1 MSTAPPPSK
10 PPHESGHLDKPGV
23 ELGQTGNP
31 TGTIDA
37 APHITTAD
45 LPLSALAS
53 ASNLPALRI
62 HAADAPSPTA
72 AVGASE
78 PTGQPSAPASPHA
91 AAQPG
96 PAPGSPAKGHG
107 DGHGHGHGHGHSDG
121 HGPAHGH
128 LSPRQRL
135 FSLLSLEASDIW
147 IVSIYAVVIGLL
159 SLATPIAVQ
168 SLINQV
174 SFGVLLQPVV
184 LLTLMLFVGLVVVGV
199 LRMLETSVVELLQ
212 ARLFVR
218 MGADL
223 AARLTHRSYHALD
236 DHDGRELITRMF
248 DITTVQKSMAGLL
261 LDGLAVVLQVL
272 IGLCILAFYHPL
284 LLAFAGALL
293 VCAVFV
299 MFALGRGAVSS
310 AIRES
315 RAKYAVA
322 DWLVQVMFQPLA
334 FKAGHGPTLAQE
346 RADLLLRGYVQAR
359 RDHFRI
365 LLRQIGGLLFIQA
378 LASAALLG
386 IGGALVIGRQL
397 TIGQLVA
404 SEIIV
409 SGVVAALAKFGK
421 YLESLYDLL
430 ASLDK
435 LGHLLDIELEP
446 LDNPVQLPPRSSQSS
461 EPGMRVE
468 LHQVSLGY
476 PGQAPI
482 LRNLNLS
489 ITPGQSIAVIGP
501 AGTGKSLLCEALYG
515 LVPVESGLVELDG
528 LSVRDLYLPSLRQHV
543 VLLRGDASEIFTGTL
558 EENILCGRSDA
569 SPSELRSAL
578 LAVGLWHELQS
589 DPQGLRRPLQ
599 SGGSVLSQRQRQ
611 CLLAARALLLRPRLL
626 LIDGPALTHVE
637 REPAWLSGLLRGPN
651 RPTVVICVAPGSPLI
666 EACQSAY
673 TLVDQQLVAYLPA
686 AAPANQGG
694 ADASPRV

>member
-10 PPHESGHLDKPGV
+10 PPHEPGHPG
-23 ELGQTGNP
+23 EPATEPGPLSSP
-31 TGTIDA
+31 TGSPEVA
-37 APHITTAD
+37 SHLKSGD
-45 LPLSALAS
+45 LALSALAS
-53 ASNLPALRI
+53 ASNLPALRLTSNEPAPAEATAHVPHDASPRASA
-62 HAADAPSPTA
+62 HAGTHSA
-72 AVGASE
+72 A
-78 PTGQPSAPASPHA
+78 SAPAS
-91 AAQPG
+91 
-96 PAPGSPAKGHG
+96 GHG
-107 DGHGHGHGHGHSDG
+107 DHGGSGGHSG
-121 HGPAHGH
+121 HSGAHAHVH
-128 LSPRQRL
+128 LSPRKRL
-135 FSLLSLEASDIW
+135 FNLLSLEASDIW
-147 IVSIYAVVIGLL
+147 IVTIYAIVIGLL

-184 LLTLMLFVGLVVVGV
+184 LLTLMLFIGLVVVGV
-199 LRMLETSVVELLQ
+199 LRMLQTSVVELLQ

-218 MGADL
+218 LGSDL

-236 DHDGRELITRMF
+236 DHDGRELITRLF

-334 FKAGHGPTLAQE
+334 FKAGQGPTLAQG
-346 RADLLLRGYVQAR
+346 RADALLRGYVQAR
-359 RDHFRI
+359 REHFRI

-386 IGGALVIGRQL
+386 IGGALVINRQL

-421 YLESLYDLL
+421 HLESLYDLL

-446 LDNPVQLPPRSSQSS
+446 LDNPVLLPARSAQGG
-461 EPGMRVE
+461 EPGARVE
-468 LHQVSLGY
+468 LHQVSLSY
-476 PGQAPI
+476 PGQEAL
-482 LRNLNLS
+482 LRNLSLS
-489 ITPGQSIAVIGP
+489 IKPGESVAIVAP

-515 LVPVESGLVELDG
+515 LVPISSGLIEIDG
-528 LSVRDLYLPSLRQHV
+528 LSLRDLYLPSLRQHV

-569 SPSELRSAL
+569 SPTELRSAL

-589 DPQGLRRPLQ
+589 DPEGLRRQIQ
-599 SGGSVLSQRQRQ
+599 SGGAVLSQRKRQ
-611 CLLAARALLLRPRLL
+611 SLLAARALLLRPRLL
-626 LIDGPALTHVE
+626 LIDGAALAHVE
-637 REPAWLSGLLRGPN
+637 REPSWLSPLLRGPN
-651 RPTVVICVAPGSPLI
+651 GPTVIVCVMPGSPLI
-666 EACQSAY
+666 AACQRAY
-673 TLVDQQLVAYLPA
+673 SLIDQQLVPYVPVGA
-686 AAPANQGG
+686 ASEKGG
-694 ADASPRV
+694 ADALPRV

>member
-10 PPHESGHLDKPGV
+10 PPQEPGRPG
-23 ELGQTGNP
+23 EPAIEPSP
-31 TGTIDA
+31 TGSPPGSSES
-37 APHITTAD
+37 APHVKSAD

-53 ASNLPALRI
+53 ASNLPAVRT
-62 HAADAPSPTA
+62 PEVT
-72 AVGASE
+72 
-78 PTGQPSAPASPHA
+78 
-91 AAQPG
+91 G
-96 PAPGSPAKGHG
+96 PAPAQAEATQAAPARASAQAAATEQTSPPHGSHAG
-107 DGHGHGHGHGHSDG
+107 DHGHDA
-121 HGPAHGH
+121 AHGH
-128 LSPRQRL
+128 LSPRKRL
-135 FSLLSLEASDIW
+135 FNLLSLEASDIW
-147 IVSIYAVVIGLL
+147 IVTIYAIVIGLL

-223 AARLTHRSYHALD
+223 VARLTHRSYHALD
-236 DHDGRELITRMF
+236 DHDGRELVTRLF

-293 VCAVFV
+293 VCAAIVVFG
-299 MFALGRGAVSS
+299 LGRGAVSS
-310 AIRES
+310 AVRES

-334 FKAGHGPTLAQE
+334 FKAGHGPTLAKD
-346 RADLLLRGYVQAR
+346 RADQLLRGYVQAR

-421 YLESLYDLL
+421 HLESLYDLL

-435 LGHLLDIELEP
+435 LGHLLDIGLEP
-446 LDNPVQLPPRSSQSS
+446 LDNPLSLPARSPQTR
-461 EPGMRVE
+461 EPGLRVQ
-468 LHQVSLGY
+468 LHQVNLGY
-476 PGQAPI
+476 PEQDLL
-482 LRNLNLS
+482 LRNLDLA
-489 ITPGQSIAVIGP
+489 IDPGQSVAIVAPPG
-501 AGTGKSLLCEALYG
+501 AGKSLLCEALYG
-515 LVPVESGLVELDG
+515 LVPIHSGLLELDS

-543 VLLRGDASEIFTGTL
+543 VLLRGDASEIFTGTI

-569 SPSELRSAL
+569 SPAELRSAL
-578 LAVGLWHELQS
+578 IAVGLWHELQS
-589 DPQGLRRPLQ
+589 DPQGLRRRIQ
-599 SGGSVLSQRQRQ
+599 SGGAVLSQRQRQ
-611 CLLAARALLLRPRLL
+611 CLLAARALLQRPRLL
-626 LIDGPALTHVE
+626 LIEGAALAHAE
-637 REPAWLSGLLRGPN
+637 REPSWLLPHLHAENG
-651 RPTVVICVAPGSPLI
+651 PTVILCTPPGSPLI
-666 EACQSAY
+666 TACQRAY
-673 TLVDQQLVAYLPA
+673 HIVDQQLVPYVPPA
-686 AAPANQGG
+686 ALHPQGG
-694 ADASPRV
+694 ADAIPHV